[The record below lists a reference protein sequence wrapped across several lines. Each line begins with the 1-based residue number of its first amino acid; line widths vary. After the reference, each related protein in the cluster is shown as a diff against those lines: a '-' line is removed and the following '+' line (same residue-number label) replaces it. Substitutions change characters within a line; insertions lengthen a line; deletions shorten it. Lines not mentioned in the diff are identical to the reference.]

1 MSAIFSRG
9 IWDSVLAIM
18 FHDVEI
24 LDSVVFLQRGLIDSV
39 AGSNLLKSQAA
50 FGKWQLKSKF
60 NSFFFFF
67 FPLAGWFHTCV
78 VQGSARDLRRV
89 DT

>member
-60 NSFFFFF
+60 NSFFFF
-67 FPLAGWFHTCV
+67 PLAGWFHTCV

>member
-1 MSAIFSRG
+1 MSAIFRRG
-9 IWDSVLAIM
+9 IWDSVLAIV

-24 LDSVVFLQRGLIDSV
+24 LDSVVFLQRGLIDSA

-60 NSFFFFF
+60 NSFFF
-67 FPLAGWFHTCV
+67 PLAGWFHTCV